1 VFVRRLIP
9 LLTVVALV
17 GITSCGDDDEGGRP
31 PKSLGDFL
39 TGNANDFVGS
49 QLRGNWGGRLTQKGL
64 PPFEMAMNFE
74 VGSDPLVA
82 YTGIECGGTWT
93 ATGTLDSLPPV
104 YLFDERIDQGK
115 GGECKGTGNVS
126 LHPQEPCRKPE
137 GEPCSVY
144 QHLEYEFRG
153 GGVVS
158 KGVLTRVSDSELERI
173 FDEAGV
179 TPP

>member
-1 VFVRRLIP
+1 VSVRWLS
-9 LLTVVALV
+9 TVLVALGLV
-17 GITSCGDDDEGGRP
+17 LSLGGCNDDDRNGPRVDLSDLVRGDPIVAALEGDWAGE
-31 PKSLGDFL
+31 LEQAGV
-39 TGNANDFVGS
+39 A
-49 QLRGNWGGRLTQKGL
+49 
-64 PPFEMAMNFE
+64 PFEVAVRFTP
-74 VGSDPLVA
+74 SATTQVA
-82 YTGIECGGTWT
+82 YTGIDCGGTWT
-93 ATGTLDSLPPV
+93 ATGTLDSLPPF
-104 YLFDERIDQGK
+104 YLFDERIDQGE

-137 GEPCSVY
+137 GERCSVY

-158 KGVLTRVSDSELERI
+158 KGVVTRASDGEVERI